1 MLEYEILVFCWGRIC
16 VVFSKRHFLVYL
28 NLHHYVTFVLHF
40 VCCIHKMNAQ
50 LIVHITVN

>member
-1 MLEYEILVFCWGRIC
+1 MLEYEILFFCWGRIC

-40 VCCIHKMNAQ
+40 VCCTHKMNAQ